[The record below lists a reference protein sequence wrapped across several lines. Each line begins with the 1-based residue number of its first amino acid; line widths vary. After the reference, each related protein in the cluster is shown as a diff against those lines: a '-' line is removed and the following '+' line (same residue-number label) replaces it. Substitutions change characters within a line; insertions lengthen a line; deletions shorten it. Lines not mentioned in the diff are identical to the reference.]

1 VLQWVLYVLIISAVL
16 SAAGWLAEQ
25 ALLQQRLQTR
35 WAWMAAMA
43 LTVLLAYLSL
53 SALMG
58 PHALRRMPLAT
69 SWVASWTNIQHVA
82 PLKLQA
88 LTTSQ
93 PTAASYAAALHWNAV
108 IVRLWLLLS
117 TLMML
122 AVAISGGH
130 VLWRRRGWPM
140 QLIDSHCVGITS
152 NIGPAVVGL
161 LRPTIAIPRWVLDRA
176 AAEQQ
181 LILAHEASHLQARD
195 PLMLTSA
202 LIALILM
209 PWNVFLWWQW
219 HRLRHAIEVDCDAR
233 VLRAG
238 HDTHAYGEA
247 LIDVGQQR
255 SRFVGIVAAMSE
267 TRTLLERR
275 VEIMATRA
283 RKPSTYAFA
292 VLCILAAVVA
302 AAATQIVAPESPRDR
317 QEISVDPATLDRYVG
332 KYQLGAHFI
341 LTVTR
346 QGSQLYTQITGQPKA
361 PVYAEA
367 PNKFFW
373 KVVNAEV
380 TFTVGDSDGGP
391 AGSAT
396 LHQNGR
402 DNVWLR
408 VDDASAQAL
417 EQQLADRVSRQQPQ
431 NGSETALRK
440 HIDAIEAG
448 APNYEDMTA
457 PLQEA
462 VRKQLPVLELSFK
475 EYGPIQSVEFRG
487 VDDAGSD
494 KYLVTYQSGKQS
506 EWFIRLDA
514 DGKVSG
520 LLFRSAF

>member
-1 VLQWVLYVLIISAVL
+1 MLQWVLYVLIISAVL
-16 SAAGWLAEQ
+16 SAAGWLTEQ
-25 ALLQQRLQTR
+25 ALRQRRLQTR
-35 WAWMAAMA
+35 WAWIGAMT
-43 LTVLLAYLSL
+43 LTALLAYISIPTLIV
-53 SALMG
+53 
-58 PHALRRMPLAT
+58 PHAPQPTPRAT
-69 SWVASWTNIQHVA
+69 TWANIQHVA
-82 PLKLQA
+82 PLKLPA
-88 LTTSQ
+88 LISSDSTT
-93 PTAASYAAALHWNAV
+93 ASYAATTRWNAV

-117 TLMML
+117 TLMIL
-122 AVAISGGH
+122 AVASSGVH

-140 QLIDSHCVGITS
+140 QLIGSHCVGITS

-176 AAEQQ
+176 AAQQQ

-275 VEIMATRA
+275 VEIMAARA

-292 VLCILAAVVA
+292 VLCMLAAVVA
-302 AAATQIVAPESPRDR
+302 AAAIQIVAPESPGDR
-317 QEISVDPATLDRYVG
+317 QEISVDPATLDRYAG
-332 KYQLGAHFI
+332 KYQLGSFFI

-346 QGSQLYTQITGQPKA
+346 EGSQLYTQITGQPKA

-380 TFTVGDSDGGP
+380 TFAVSDSGT
-391 AGSAT
+391 ASSAT

-402 DNVWLR
+402 DNVWVRL
-408 VDDASAQAL
+408 DDATAQAL
-417 EQQLADRVSRQQPQ
+417 EQQLANRVSRQQPQ
-431 NGSETALRK
+431 NGSEAALRK

-448 APNYEDMTA
+448 APDYEDMTA

-462 VRKQLPVLELSFK
+462 VRKQLPVLEPSFK

-494 KYLVTYQSGKQS
+494 KYLVTYQSGTQL

-520 LLFRSAF
+520 LLMRKAF